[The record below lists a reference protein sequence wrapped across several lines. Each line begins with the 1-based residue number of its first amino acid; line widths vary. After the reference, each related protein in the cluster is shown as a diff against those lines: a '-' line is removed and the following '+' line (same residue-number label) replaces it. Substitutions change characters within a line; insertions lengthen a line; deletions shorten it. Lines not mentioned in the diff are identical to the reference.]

1 MSESSIHIELV
12 DELAGWIAKS
22 FCNGDHG
29 YIFIERP
36 DNPAGKR
43 PQQVSGSVPDVM
55 VINAPGYK
63 CVIGEAKTANDIDN
77 QHTIDQIRVFLRK
90 CAEFEGSFFVFA
102 VPWYRVG
109 LARSIIKYCCRDTGI
124 DDINI
129 IVLDKLPG

>member
-12 DELAGWIAKS
+12 DKLVDWISKS
-22 FCNGDHG
+22 YCGGDHG
-29 YIFIERP
+29 YILIESP

-43 PQQVSGSVPDVM
+43 PQQVFGFVPDVM

-63 CVIGEAKTANDIDN
+63 CIIGEAKTANDIDN
-77 QHTIDQIRVFLRK
+77 QHTIDQTRAFLRK
-90 CAEFEGSFFVFA
+90 CAEFEDSFLVFA

-109 LARSIIKYCCRDTGI
+109 LARSVVRYCCRNISI
-124 DDINI
+124 DDIGI